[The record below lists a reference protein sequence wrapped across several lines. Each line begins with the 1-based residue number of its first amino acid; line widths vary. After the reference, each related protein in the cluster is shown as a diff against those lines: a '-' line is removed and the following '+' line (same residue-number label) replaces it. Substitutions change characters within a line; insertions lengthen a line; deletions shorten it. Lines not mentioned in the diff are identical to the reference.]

1 MWRNGRNLI
10 VVLAFLTACSGATKK
25 SQDSSPEG
33 IKQPEMIDLDKIN
46 QEKQAEYIC
55 SRAKGPIQINGKLD
69 DPSWENAPWSTPLVD
84 IITGEKA
91 FMETR
96 VKLLWDDQYLYIG
109 YKNEEPYVRA
119 TLTER
124 DSYIWNDNDIELFI
138 AGKNAYYEFEMN
150 ALNTVYEVLWI
161 WDDVLGKTGSG
172 YPLSEWNPEQR
183 VTKKLS
189 KFLPNIHPRGERT
202 GYFDYDLQ
210 GLKHAVYVDGILND
224 DNGTDKSWSVE
235 LALPWE
241 ALSVLA
247 DGRAVPPENGDVWR
261 IDCSR
266 FQHFDKNG
274 QKLEKDAGWTWNKH
288 GYMNSHIPETFTYV
302 KFSTAEVL

>member
-1 MWRNGRNLI
+1 MWLNSKILI
-10 VVLAFLTACSGATKK
+10 IVLVFLTACSGATQKK
-25 SQDSSPEG
+25 QPNPSVDNKLPKTIDLEK
-33 IKQPEMIDLDKIN
+33 IKQ
-46 QEKQAEYIC
+46 QKQAEYIC
-55 SRAKGPIQINGKLD
+55 YLAIGPIQTDGKLD
-69 DPSWENAPWSTPLVD
+69 DPSWENAPWSDPLVD

-91 FMETR
+91 LMETR

-109 YKNEEPYVRA
+109 YKNEEPYVCA

-150 ALNTVYEVLWI
+150 ALNTIYEVLWI
-161 WDDVLGKTGSG
+161 WDDVLGKPGSG
-172 YPLSEWNPEQR
+172 YPLSEWNPQQR
-183 VTKKLS
+183 DTKKLS
-189 KFLPNIHPRGERT
+189 HFLPNIHPRGERT

-210 GLKHAVYVDGILND
+210 GLKHAVYIDGTINEGKD
-224 DNGTDKSWSVE
+224 IDNGWSVE

-241 ALSVLA
+241 ALSLLS
-247 DGRAVPPENGDVWR
+247 DGRPVPPENGDIWR

-274 QKLEKDAGWTWNKH
+274 AKLDKDAGWTWNKH
-288 GYMNSHIPETFTYV
+288 GYMNSHIPETFTEV
-302 KFSTAEVL
+302 NFSTVEVQ